1 MVTHCSRLTCIGLPS
16 LLSTISNH
24 LNPKINGGMNEAPV
38 MDFATCEDV
47 IQTAG
52 QKSLFSLRIQRSV
65 DICLA
70 ADGRG
75 PLGIRN

>member
-1 MVTHCSRLTCIGLPS
+1 
-16 LLSTISNH
+16 
-24 LNPKINGGMNEAPV
+24 

-75 PLGIRN
+75 PTGIHG